1 MNKLICIEHATKCF
15 KDKVVFN
22 DVNIEIFK
30 GDSVGITGYNG
41 CGKSVLMK
49 CICGFSKLTQGEV
62 KINGKKIGKDIDF
75 IENAG
80 VIIESPEFIN
90 DLSGYKNLKII
101 AEIQKKIDEDRI
113 LRIMSLVGLKNEE
126 NKKVRK
132 YSLGMKQKLRI
143 AQAIM
148 EYPEILIL
156 DEPTNGLD
164 KQSVENI
171 RKILKSFLSKG
182 GTILL
187 ASHNKGDI
195 ETLCNTVYEY
205 NNSDCKFIKI

>member
-113 LRIMSLVGLKNEE
+113 LRIMSLVLLKNEE
-126 NKKVRK
+126 NKKVRI
-132 YSLGMKQKLRI
+132 YSLGMIKKLLI

>member
-1 MNKLICIEHATKCF
+1 
-15 KDKVVFN
+15 
-22 DVNIEIFK
+22 
-30 GDSVGITGYNG
+30 
-41 CGKSVLMK
+41 MK

>member
-1 MNKLICIEHATKCF
+1 
-15 KDKVVFN
+15 
-22 DVNIEIFK
+22 
-30 GDSVGITGYNG
+30 
-41 CGKSVLMK
+41 
-49 CICGFSKLTQGEV
+49 
-62 KINGKKIGKDIDF
+62 
-75 IENAG
+75 
-80 VIIESPEFIN
+80 
-90 DLSGYKNLKII
+90 
-101 AEIQKKIDEDRI
+101 
-113 LRIMSLVGLKNEE
+113 
-126 NKKVRK
+126 
-132 YSLGMKQKLRI
+132 MKQKLRI

>member
-101 AEIQKKIDEDRI
+101 AEIEKKIDEDRI

>member
-30 GDSVGITGYNG
+30 GDCVGITGYNG

>member
-75 IENAG
+75 IENAV
-80 VIIESPEFIN
+80 VII
-90 DLSGYKNLKII
+90 
-101 AEIQKKIDEDRI
+101 
-113 LRIMSLVGLKNEE
+113 
-126 NKKVRK
+126 
-132 YSLGMKQKLRI
+132 
-143 AQAIM
+143 
-148 EYPEILIL
+148 
-156 DEPTNGLD
+156 
-164 KQSVENI
+164 
-171 RKILKSFLSKG
+171 
-182 GTILL
+182 
-187 ASHNKGDI
+187 
-195 ETLCNTVYEY
+195 
-205 NNSDCKFIKI
+205 